1 VIGTGSSP
9 RPGAAGRARPRVAGP
24 PLFTALAGR
33 EELEPALRC
42 EVADGWDVFGGAL
55 RASASRDP
63 NSLRISVDAQLHDAA
78 VLLRTEHAVAR
89 VLAEASDEQAA
100 YPRLLAA
107 IGESLGWDAGAVWT
121 ASDDEGLRC
130 VETWQGTGPFADAC
144 RSTSLAPGE
153 GLPGRVWA
161 SGEPA
166 WIVDV
171 ADDPLLPRRQTVARS
186 GLRAAF
192 CFPIR
197 GAGRVIAAAEFFA
210 AQRRDPDDTLLATMT
225 SLGGRIGQCV
235 ERWRAEDRLRESEA
249 RKTAILNAAFDC
261 IITMDAQGR
270 VVEVNQAT
278 ERAFGYRASEMVGRD
293 LAELI
298 IPPALREPHRRGLE
312 RYVKTGR
319 GRMVGHPVELPA
331 MRADGSEFPVE
342 IAIARPRVAGPPL
355 FTGYLR
361 DVTERKRDEAALRS
375 LLAEQ
380 AALRRV
386 ATTVASEADQAT
398 VFAAVTEEVGRLL
411 GASTSN
417 MVRYEPDASIAVVG
431 GWSTGSARNV
441 PVGFRADM
449 EGATLAT
456 RIHDT
461 GLPQR
466 LESYE
471 GMTGSIADTVR
482 ELGFRSSVGAPIK
495 FGGRLWGAVIVS
507 TIEEQPFPA
516 GAEQR
521 IADFAELVALALA
534 NAEAREELAASRAR
548 IVEAGDAERRR
559 LERNLHDGAQQR
571 LVALSLALRVCERK
585 LAAGD
590 PDALELLG
598 RAREGLAG
606 ALEELREL
614 ARGIHPAVLTDHGL
628 LPALEMLADR
638 ASIPVEVAAT
648 LDERL
653 PEPVEV
659 AAYYIVAEALTNA
672 SKHARASH
680 VQVLVARSDGTA
692 LVRVADD
699 GVGMA
704 DQRRGSGLRGLRDRV
719 EALGGELGVESPEGA
734 GTTLTAR
741 LPCS

>member
-1 VIGTGSSP
+1 V
-9 RPGAAGRARPRVAGP
+9 
-24 PLFTALAGR
+24 
-33 EELEPALRC
+33 
-42 EVADGWDVFGGAL
+42 DV
-55 RASASRDP
+55 
-63 NSLRISVDAQLHDAA
+63 QLHDAA

-107 IGESLGWDAGAVWT
+107 IGESLGWDVGAVWT
-121 ASDDEGLRC
+121 SPQGEGLRC
-130 VETWQGTGPFADAC
+130 VETWQGTGPFAETC
-144 RSTSLAPGE
+144 RSLALAPGE

-171 ADDPLLPRRQTVARS
+171 GDDPTLPRGPTAAES

-197 GAGRVIAAAEFFA
+197 GSTGVLAAAEFFA

-225 SLGGRIGQCV
+225 SLGDRIGHCV

-261 IITMDAQGR
+261 IITMDAEGR

-278 ERAFGYRASEMVGRD
+278 ERTFGYGASEMVGRD

-298 IPPALREPHRRGLE
+298 IPPSLREPHRRGVE
-312 RYVKTGR
+312 RYVKTGQ

-331 MRADGSEFPVE
+331 MRKDGSEFPVE
-342 IAIARPRVAGPPL
+342 IAITRPQLPGPPL

-375 LLAEQ
+375 LVNEQ

-398 VFAAVTEEVGRLL
+398 VFAAVTEELGRLL
-411 GASTSN
+411 GASASN
-417 MVRYEPDASIAVVG
+417 MLRYEPDASVVVVG
-431 GWSTGSARNV
+431 GWSTRQASNL
-441 PVGFRADM
+441 PVGFRAPL
-449 EGATLAT
+449 EGSTLSK
-456 RIHDT
+456 RIHDS

-466 LESYE
+466 IDSYE
-471 GMTGSIADTVR
+471 GMTGPIADTVR
-482 ELGFRSSVGAPIK
+482 ELGFRASVGAPIK
-495 FGGRLWGAVIVS
+495 LGGRLWGAVIVS
-507 TIEEQPFPA
+507 TAEDHPFPP

-585 LAAGD
+585 LAAGE
-590 PDALELLG
+590 PGALELLSE
-598 RAREGLAG
+598 AKAELAD
-606 ALEELREL
+606 ALDELREL
-614 ARGIHPAVLTDHGL
+614 ARGIHPAILTDHGL

-638 ASIPVEVAAT
+638 ASVPVELAAT

-672 SKHARASH
+672 SKHANASKVH
-680 VQVLVARSDGTA
+680 VHVARSNGAA
-692 LVRVADD
+692 LVKVADD
-699 GVGMA
+699 GVGHA
-704 DQRRGSGLRGLRDRV
+704 DQSRGSGLRGLRDRV
-719 EALGGELGVESPEGA
+719 EALGGELGVESPAGE

-741 LPCS
+741 LPC